1 MSEKNLPLS
10 GEEIILDK
18 DKTFAYFMY
27 GTFVRELPPI
37 LLKEIKTIIRQL
49 VKSGKNTLLV
59 QNGKGIEKYVINTF
73 IALKKESPSLRII
86 KVVYKN
92 DSCDLAISDLADH
105 VLFVKNNKQFSV
117 AYAGSAERTAKHF
130 IIAAASTLLC
140 YTPYNY
146 RYEKFLENA
155 QEKHTKIINLFRV
168 DLHQTIK
175 TNFKQLFDLQNLLP
189 EKIVDNLDI
198 LHPFIPSFIINDA
211 KQIQSVINAYYN
223 KYKNSLEKFKKI
235 TFHHICS
242 FAYYFYLLGYR
253 DAEREKQH
261 E

>member
-105 VLFVKNNKQFSV
+105 
-117 AYAGSAERTAKHF
+117 AGSAICKEQSFPIFLCKRGLFGFQCLCRPENQNRT
-130 IIAAASTLLC
+130 
-140 YTPYNY
+140 
-146 RYEKFLENA
+146 
-155 QEKHTKIINLFRV
+155 
-168 DLHQTIK
+168 
-175 TNFKQLFDLQNLLP
+175 
-189 EKIVDNLDI
+189 
-198 LHPFIPSFIINDA
+198 
-211 KQIQSVINAYYN
+211 
-223 KYKNSLEKFKKI
+223 
-235 TFHHICS
+235 
-242 FAYYFYLLGYR
+242 
-253 DAEREKQH
+253 
-261 E
+261 